1 MKRHLSVFE
10 LAARGAVY
18 KTLIVSLIAAAA
30 AFALMYA
37 IPGTAEN
44 LSDYF
49 SGEYYSEPAGTT
61 VKTGAAWAAYVYT
74 AGIFALY
81 VLLSR
86 IGAPKRGVNPD
97 YTFRRL
103 RISEREAACI
113 QAGVHALCFAIY
125 MAMLLAAYVGFS
137 ALFLSRSLPYEND
150 GQSLFF
156 AAYTTLPLRRLLPLS
171 EWFQWSALAVT
182 CLACGVGSV
191 TISFWKRRNRVS
203 GVGVAAGIILILSNL
218 FRYNDAGLYMIF
230 IACELLL
237 VSGGLF
243 GSLNDNNAEER
254 EVGNMASPD
263 SGEGGGANASA

>member
-10 LAARGAVY
+10 LTARGAVY
-18 KTLIVSLIAAAA
+18 KTLAVSLIAAAA

-49 SGEYYSEPAGTT
+49 SGQYYSEPAGTT
-61 VKTGAAWAAYVYT
+61 VKTGAAWAKYVYT
-74 AGIFALY
+74 AGMFVLY

-86 IGAPKRGVNPD
+86 VGAPKKGVNPD

-113 QAGVHALCFAIY
+113 QAGVHALCFAVY
-125 MAMLLAAYVGFS
+125 TAMLLAAYVGFS
-137 ALFLSRSLPYEND
+137 AIFLSRSLPYEND

-171 EWFQWSALAVT
+171 EWFQWAALVVT
-182 CLACGVGSV
+182 CLSGGVGSV
-191 TISFWKRRNRVS
+191 TISFWKRRDRIS
-203 GVGVAAGIILILSNL
+203 GVGVAVGIILILSNL
-218 FRYNDAGLYMIF
+218 FKYNDAGLYMVL

-243 GSLNDNNAEER
+243 GSLNDNTADER
-254 EVGNMASPD
+254 EVEEAED
-263 SGEGGGANASA
+263 SQCEEGGGANASA